1 MNGAEL
7 LKSKG
12 ITQADLE
19 RQLNCERNNV
29 NIWFCG
35 SHSPKVSTVV
45 KLVTALNE
53 LGANTDYNEVYAA
66 LKQSREEYLER
77 KGR

>member
-1 MNGAEL
+1 MNGAEF

-12 ITQADLE
+12 ITQADLA

-35 SHSPKVSTVV
+35 SHSPKVSTIV

-53 LGANTDYNEVYAA
+53 LGANTDYNEVYNA
-66 LKQSREEYLER
+66 LQKSREEYKQR
-77 KGR
+77 KGG

>member
-1 MNGAEL
+1 MNGAEF

-12 ITQADLE
+12 ITQADLA

-35 SHSPKVSTVV
+35 SHSPKVSTIV

-53 LGANTDYNEVYAA
+53 LGANTDYNEVYNA
-66 LKQSREEYLER
+66 LQKSREEYKQR
-77 KGR
+77 QRS

>member
-1 MNGAEL
+1 MNGAEF

-12 ITQADLE
+12 ITQADLA

-35 SHSPKVSTVV
+35 SHSPKVSTLM
-45 KLVTALNE
+45 KLTNALNE
-53 LGANTDYNEVYAA
+53 LGAKTNYNEVYKA
-66 LKQSREEYLER
+66 LQKSREEYKQR
-77 KGR
+77 KGG